1 MGFAASNAKS
11 HASRQIIFGKIRGE
25 MTNPEHDSRLT
36 DLEMIAADQAR
47 TIDELSGMIAE
58 QWKIID
64 GMKKRLDT
72 LSERFQAV
80 EDGAPGVPENVKPP
94 HW

>member
-1 MGFAASNAKS
+1 MSNPDHDS
-11 HASRQIIFGKIRGE
+11 HR
-25 MTNPEHDSRLT
+25 DSRLT
-36 DLEMIAADQAR
+36 DLEMIATDQAR
-47 TIDELSGMIAE
+47 TIDELSAMIAE
-58 QWKIID
+58 QWKVID

-80 EDGAPGVPENVKPP
+80 EDGAPAASANVKPP